1 MINFRKEQLD
11 ILNYKSG
18 VMAIPSVPG
27 SGKTFILTHL
37 ALKLHKNLNPQKK
50 ILLLTYMNSS
60 VENFYTRLKH

>member
-11 ILNYKSG
+11 ILDYKSG

-37 ALKLHKNLNPQKK
+37 VLKLHKNLNPKKK
-50 ILLLTYMNSS
+50 ILLLTPALYN
-60 VENFYTRLKH
+60 